1 MMGCS
6 RLLANRRFECSGWH
20 RNFSFSSMIK
30 LTNRREDFFRKHPEG
45 CFSLLVQ
52 TLRFPDTHGTEA
64 RA

>member
-30 LTNRREDFFRKHPEG
+30 LTNRREDDSFFSQIGVRIERVP
-45 CFSLLVQ
+45 
-52 TLRFPDTHGTEA
+52 P
-64 RA
+64 